1 MPNNQDKKKE
11 TQEAPLISLA
21 EMASHLKMSPLQVR
35 KMAQTGQI
43 PAVKVEGE
51 WKFNRDL
58 VVQSIQQR
66 SRGRR

>member
-1 MPNNQDKKKE
+1 MAKKTDDKKE
-11 TQEAPLISLA
+11 TKEVPLISLA

-43 PAVKVEGE
+43 PGVKVDGE

-58 VVQSIQQR
+58 VVQRIQQR
-66 SRGRR
+66 SRGR

>member
-1 MPNNQDKKKE
+1 MAKKTEEKKE
-11 TQEAPLISLA
+11 TQEAPLISLT
-21 EMASHLKMSPLQVR
+21 EIASAIKMSALQVR

-43 PAVKVEGE
+43 PAVKVDGE

-66 SRGRR
+66 SRGKK

>member
-1 MPNNQDKKKE
+1 MAQKTEKKKE
-11 TQEAPLISLA
+11 TKEVPLISLA

-43 PAVKVEGE
+43 PAVKVDGE

-58 VVQSIQQR
+58 VVQRIQQR
-66 SRGRR
+66 SRGR

>member
-1 MPNNQDKKKE
+1 MAKKTDNKKE

-21 EMASHLKMSPLQVR
+21 EIASVLKMSALQVR
-35 KMAQTGQI
+35 KLAQTGQI
-43 PAVKVEGE
+43 PAVKVDGE

-66 SRGRR
+66 SRGRK

>member
-1 MPNNQDKKKE
+1 MAKKTDNKKE

-21 EMASHLKMSPLQVR
+21 EIASVLKMSPLQVR

-43 PAVKVEGE
+43 PAVKVDGE

-58 VVQSIQQR
+58 VVQRIQQR
-66 SRGRR
+66 SRGRK

>member
-1 MPNNQDKKKE
+1 MAEKTKEKKE
-11 TQEAPLISLA
+11 TKEVPLISLA

-58 VVQSIQQR
+58 VVQRIQQR
-66 SRGRR
+66 SRGR

>member
-1 MPNNQDKKKE
+1 MAKKTDEKKE
-11 TQEAPLISLA
+11 AKEAPLISLA
-21 EMASHLKMSPLQVR
+21 EIASVLKIPPLQVR

-43 PAVKVEGE
+43 PAVKVDGE

-66 SRGRR
+66 SRGRK

>member
-1 MPNNQDKKKE
+1 MAKKTDQKKE

-21 EMASHLKMSPLQVR
+21 EIASALKMSPLQVR

-43 PAVKVEGE
+43 PAVKVDGE

-66 SRGRR
+66 SRGRK